1 MKVKSNIIG
10 LKELRENTEK
20 YVSEVGKGKSFMVV
34 RRSKPIFTLSPP
46 DDESLW
52 ETVVDLSLI
61 QKQGVPAEVVLRA
74 LKALA

>member
-1 MKVKSNIIG
+1 MKVKSTIIG